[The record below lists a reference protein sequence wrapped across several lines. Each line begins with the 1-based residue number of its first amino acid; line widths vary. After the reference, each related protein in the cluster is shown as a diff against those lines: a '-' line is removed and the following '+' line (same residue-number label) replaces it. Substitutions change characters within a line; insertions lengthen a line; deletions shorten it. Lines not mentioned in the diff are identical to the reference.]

1 MKHTAVIVVAAAV
14 LGAVPAGATAQHAA
28 KHLRVSSAAHSDRRD
43 PKIPRESQD
52 AVLRLRST
60 VGPLSSRAAVA
71 VPPQLRAARTVP
83 VRLGWSATDV
93 TLASAFAAAL
103 LMDAGQTRGLA
114 RGGWRGWRETNPI
127 LGPRPSVGQLDT
139 YTAVTGLA
147 VLGAAAAVPARVRP
161 WLLGAAFAVEA
172 FTIAGTV
179 QRGVAIRLP

>member
-1 MKHTAVIVVAAAV
+1 MGRTAVILVVAAV
-14 LGAVPAGATAQHAA
+14 LGVVPAEAAAQHAA
-28 KHLRVSSAAHSDRRD
+28 KHLRLSSAAHADRRHAKT
-43 PKIPRESQD
+43 PHQTPN
-52 AVLRLRST
+52 ALLRLRST
-60 VGPLSSRAAVA
+60 VEPLSTRAAAA
-71 VPPQLRAARTVP
+71 VPLELRATRTVP

-93 TLASAFAAAL
+93 TLATAFAAAL
-103 LMDAGQTRGLA
+103 LIDAGQTRGLA
-114 RGGWRGWRETNPI
+114 REGWRGWRETNPI

>member
-1 MKHTAVIVVAAAV
+1 MKHTAVILVVAAV

-28 KHLRVSSAAHSDRRD
+28 KHLRLSSAAHADRRHATF
-43 PKIPRESQD
+43 PHQSQE
-52 AVLRLRST
+52 AMLRPRST
-60 VGPLSSRAAVA
+60 VGPLSARAAA
-71 VPPQLRAARTVP
+71 PVPLQLRAARRVP
-83 VRLGWSATDV
+83 VRFGWSATDV

-103 LMDAGQTRGLA
+103 LIDAGQTRGLA
-114 RGGWRGWRETNPI
+114 RDGWRGWRETNPI

-172 FTIAGTV
+172 FTVAGSL
-179 QRGVAIRLP
+179 QRGIAVRLP